1 VAPWTEPSEPILE
14 ARLTEETLAANVLR
28 VRNEL
33 ESSRWALAPGLDFE
47 EQYEK
52 RMLSPMGRVKPPRIQ
67 IMPPSPGSTELTCH
81 AYLFVDPNTNL
92 PKLYQRTTHQLRPEA
107 IALFKTLPKDQITHR
122 GRTATVFSS
131 TLQVQ
136 EMRRRVALQ
145 QENAEALRSLTLTAS
160 TSRSLAEQFAAI
172 TLKHMVN
179 DPDKIRRYIKDH
191 EFSSIVPGLKWADLP
206 APPHELYDV
215 MFEWHKEFHEKL
227 AAGEMHGMIFAD
239 PLNMGG
245 RARSKTAIEDLSS
258 YLQDPT
264 LETLEDRARMVF
276 FHVSTAS
283 TSMVLNKKA
292 WYREVVGLGTE
303 YFQHMIDHE
312 LITPVIDG
320 GQVYGEVSDALLGN
334 REPVICALGDDWN
347 IAKEGELV
355 AYDGNNWESFTPPI
369 LGEGFTPWMTPFGG
383 QIHLPSG
390 NYATSALDGL
400 AMQCSNI
407 RVSDLIV
414 EY

>member
-1 VAPWTEPSEPILE
+1 
-14 ARLTEETLAANVLR
+14 
-28 VRNEL
+28 
-33 ESSRWALAPGLDFE
+33 
-47 EQYEK
+47 
-52 RMLSPMGRVKPPRIQ
+52 
-67 IMPPSPGSTELTCH
+67 
-81 AYLFVDPNTNL
+81 
-92 PKLYQRTTHQLRPEA
+92 
-107 IALFKTLPKDQITHR
+107 
-122 GRTATVFSS
+122 
-131 TLQVQ
+131 
-136 EMRRRVALQ
+136 
-145 QENAEALRSLTLTAS
+145 
-160 TSRSLAEQFAAI
+160 
-172 TLKHMVN
+172 MVN

-400 AMQCSNI
+400 AMQCSNT
-407 RVSDLIV
+407 RAPDSIV
-414 EY
+414 EYQEMDSKVQFVLGLRFVDDPIIPRFQGAKLTVDDARKSFDLKSGDTARLRGKHSSQEIARWTDGYRGVFADGRTLLELMTDVSADRDYIDPSEILEEIVLD